1 MRSGDGPRGVGVL
14 ETRRRFLQGLVV
26 SLVVTCTFYLV
37 SAMGGYLTF
46 YQITTKVDLLLNCY
60 DPARPEV
67 LSTYFGMALVC
78 LFSYPLL
85 QFAARKMILRVAG
98 YEDQVDHVPYPFYV
112 AVGVAILAA
121 TTLIA
126 LFVDDLANVLS
137 TGLAWAGPPVV
148 FEIPALA
155 GVRVSKTRAERL
167 GCTVLL
173 ALGIGLHVLTIVTAQ
188 Y

>member
-1 MRSGDGPRGVGVL
+1 
-14 ETRRRFLQGLVV
+14 VV
-26 SLVVTCTFYLV
+26 SLVVTAAFYLV
-37 SAMGGYLTF
+37 SAVGGYLTF

-60 DPARPEV
+60 DPSRPEV
-67 LSTYFGMALVC
+67 LMTYLGMALVC

-85 QFAARKMILRVAG
+85 QFAARKMLLRVAG

-112 AVGVAILAA
+112 AVGVAILAV

-126 LFVDDLANVLS
+126 LFVDDLATVLS

-155 GVRVSKTRAERL
+155 GIRAAKTRAQRL
-167 GCTVLL
+167 GCSLL
-173 ALGIGLHVLTIVTAQ
+173 LGLGTGLHVLTIVTAQ